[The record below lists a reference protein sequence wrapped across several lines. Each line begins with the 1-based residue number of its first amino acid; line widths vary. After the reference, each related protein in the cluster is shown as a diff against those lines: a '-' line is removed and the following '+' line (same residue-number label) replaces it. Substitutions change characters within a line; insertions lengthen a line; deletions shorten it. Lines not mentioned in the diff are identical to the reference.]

1 MADALEEL
9 LRAYTNYVNASAEEE
24 EEDPRSFRDDLAKI
38 KDVVGRLRALA
49 GAAGQAPSTRTSR
62 SVGLLKVLCLKETE
76 SCSSDREI
84 NRKQVTLRFRLN
96 A

>member
-76 SCSSDREI
+76 S
-84 NRKQVTLRFRLN
+84 
-96 A
+96 